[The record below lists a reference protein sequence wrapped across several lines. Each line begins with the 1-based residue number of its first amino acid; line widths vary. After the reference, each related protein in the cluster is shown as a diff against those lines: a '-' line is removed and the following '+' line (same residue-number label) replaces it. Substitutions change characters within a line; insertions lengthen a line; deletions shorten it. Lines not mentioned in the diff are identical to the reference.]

1 MRTSLHR
8 SVCDSM
14 LKNKRNFFILFNFI
28 VGVIILTTVLHFL
41 LSISIKEA
49 LIAGIILSSIF
60 DIAYLLKK
68 RRIRERRVEKLTT
81 GDKITIVF
89 ITLCGIILMLGIHHI
104 AVLPLLES
112 FAIALIV
119 TILAVLSY
127 VRYAKKAKEYRE
139 GKVEYSFRHFILE
152 MTVAFALGLLAYLSG
167 LDLPKSAAVGLFIFI
182 LTQWYYHMLLHK
194 YSFTKIFVA
203 LRLSLIFTAMTIG
216 WRYLVKASVEMSFL
230 IALIFTLMVEID
242 RRFTEKVVRL
252 MDEKERRELERR
264 AGAVFQPLGL
274 IYGMVVGIMAIS
286 KIYGTAYFAE
296 WQSELYRLAYIF
308 AVIFEIPLTIS
319 SWIKFR
325 LK

>member
-1 MRTSLHR
+1 
-8 SVCDSM
+8 M
-14 LKNKRNFFILFNFI
+14 LKNKSNLFILFNFI
-28 VGVIILTTVLHFL
+28 AGVIILTAVFHFL
-41 LSISIKEA
+41 LSLSIKEA
-49 LIAGIILSSIF
+49 LIIGVGLSLLF
-60 DIAYLLKK
+60 DATYVLE
-68 RRIRERRVEKLTT
+68 RRIVERRSREKKTEWLTT
-81 GDKITIVF
+81 GDKITIFF
-89 ITLCGIILMLGIHHI
+89 ITLCGVILMLGIHHI

-127 VRYAKKAKEYRE
+127 VKYAKKAKEYRE

-152 MTVAFALGLLAYLSG
+152 MAVAFALGLLAYLSG
-167 LDLPKSAAVGLFIFI
+167 LDLPKSVAVGLFIFI

-203 LRLSLIFTAMTIG
+203 LRLSLIFTAMTVG
-216 WRYLVKASVEMSFL
+216 WWYLVKASVEMGFL

-274 IYGMVVGIMAIS
+274 IYGMVVGIMAVS

-308 AVIFEIPLTIS
+308 AVMFEVPLAIS

>member
-1 MRTSLHR
+1 MRGKKER
-8 SVCDSM
+8 SKFPIISSIIG
-14 LKNKRNFFILFNFI
+14 F
-28 VGVIILTTVLHFL
+28 GILTTVFYYLVSMQLMKSFIH
-41 LSISIKEA
+41 A
-49 LIAGIILSSIF
+49 AILTAIL
-60 DIAYLLKK
+60 DTAYILEERILK
-68 RRIRERRVEKLTT
+68 RRGSMEIKTKLTT

-127 VRYAKKAKEYRE
+127 VKYAKKAKEYRE

-152 MTVAFALGLLAYLSG
+152 MAVAFALGLLAYLSG
-167 LDLPKSAAVGLFIFI
+167 LDLPKSVAVGLFIFI
-182 LTQWYYHMLLHK
+182 LMQWYYHMLLHK
-194 YSFTKIFVA
+194 YSFTKIFVV

-216 WRYLVKASVEMSFL
+216 WRYLVKSSVEMGFL

-252 MDEKERRELERR
+252 MDEKERRELERI

-274 IYGMVVGIMAIS
+274 IYGMVVGIMTVS
-286 KIYGTAYFAE
+286 KIYRTDYFAE
-296 WQSELYRLAYIF
+296 WQSELYRLAHIF